1 MAVQECDCCG
11 CSLVN
16 LSHVGQAWI
25 VSGHVLEH
33 QVGVAQ
39 DDGDVVLQRVLELGR
54 VTHGDHRSIWN
65 DRSRAS
71 QAACRQR
78 PENRTAASATH
89 AIGRSADLTIGVCL
103 TWRVRTHDV
112 R

>member
-1 MAVQECDCCG
+1 VAVQECDCCG

-16 LSHVGQAWI
+16 LSDVGQAWI
-25 VSGHVLEH
+25 VSGHVFEH

-71 QAACRQR
+71 PTLPADSDPKTGPPRL
-78 PENRTAASATH
+78 PHMLSG
-89 AIGRSADLTIGVCL
+89 GRRI
-103 TWRVRTHDV
+103 
-112 R
+112 